1 MSKNLLEEL
10 LIQAGTLNEE
20 TEKRVNN
27 NQKIVIENTMAS
39 AVRNFIQE
47 AVEGEEEE
55 LNPEEGLMAEMGKL
69 YSEEE
74 VDADTGETLDS
85 DDDED
90 SEEDDED

>member
-27 NQKIVIENTMAS
+27 NQKVVIENTMAS

-47 AVEGEEEE
+47 AVGEEGEE
-55 LNPEEGLMAEMGKL
+55 LNPEEE
-69 YSEEE
+69 
-74 VDADTGETLDS
+74 
-85 DDDED
+85 
-90 SEEDDED
+90 